1 MGDIASD
8 IWQARRSGSLLSR
21 DLVAD
26 VDGRGNAYALQNAAA
41 TASGLTRAGW
51 KIAATSAM
59 AQELLGLDGPAI
71 GPVFAEH
78 LYKSGDTL
86 PVLVAHGAAIE
97 CEVAFVLGED
107 IANAPDTGMDGLL
120 AKTERA
126 LIAVELVGCRF
137 EGGFKDAGA
146 AVCISDFAF
155 NAALVC
161 GADIDGWRNMDLG
174 AVAASITVNG
184 EAGNTGTG
192 AAVLGNPLTALQW
205 AANEAQ
211 WIGTPL
217 RAGDIV
223 STGTMTGVTPV
234 KPGDAVTCDFGALGQ
249 ISLTFEAA

>member
-1 MGDIASD
+1 MGDLASD
-8 IWQARRSGSLLSR
+8 IWQARQSGGLLSR

-26 VDGRGNAYALQNAAA
+26 VDGRAGAYAVQNAAVA
-41 TASGLTRAGW
+41 ASGLTRAGW
-51 KIAATSAM
+51 KIAATSGM

-78 LYKSGDTL
+78 LYKPGDTL
-86 PVLVAHGAAIE
+86 PAEAAHGAAIE
-97 CEVAFVLGED
+97 CEVAFVLGDD
-107 IANAPDTGMDGLL
+107 IGNTPDIGMDGLL
-120 AKTERA
+120 EKTERA

-146 AVCISDFAF
+146 SVCISDFAF
-155 NAALVC
+155 NGALVC
-161 GADIDGWRNMDLG
+161 GADIDGWREMDL
-174 AVAASITVNG
+174 ASVAASITING
-184 EAGNTGTG
+184 DAGNSGTG

-217 RAGDIV
+217 RKGDIV

-234 KPGDAVTCDFGALGQ
+234 KPGDEVLCDFGALGQ
-249 ISLTFEAA
+249 IQLSFVDA